1 MKKPIFLF
9 FLLITTLA
17 HAQQRAITLE
27 EIYGTKS
34 NTFTAK
40 TVTGVNWM
48 KLGGSYTSLQ
58 PGRVVKYSI
67 DTGEAVE
74 TLFDQST
81 ATVAGGTDK
90 ITIEGYQ
97 LSPDEQKLLLTTEE
111 EPIYRR
117 STKAEYFVYDLGA
130 KSLVKL
136 SKNGKQQYAT
146 FSPDGTKVAFVR
158 ENNLYVTD
166 LATQTETA
174 ITTDGKFNEIIN
186 GGADWVYEEE
196 FSLSK
201 AFAWSPDGQ
210 RIAFWRFD
218 ESAVPEYNMQV
229 WKGLY
234 PQDYKFTYPKAGEA
248 NATVQILVYALAD
261 QKTTKMDIG
270 PEVDQYIPRIEWTKN
285 PNLLSIRRMNRLQN
299 RLDLL
304 HADATT
310 GQTTLI
316 LTEEADTYV
325 DLIFTDDLTYLANG
339 EEFIFSSERSG
350 FKHLYLYNMD
360 GTLDRQLTSGGWEV
374 AEFLGIDE
382 TTQTIYYTSTDV
394 SPLERHL
401 YRQDISAPKRRRR
414 RYQAPVPVRMS
425 DKRGINRILLSPD
438 YKYYLEYNSSA
449 QSVPTVTLRQAPA
462 ATVVRTLETN
472 QDLFQKLAEYRTVKP
487 EFFQFTTSE
496 SVSLNGWMIKPA
508 NLDPAKKYPVLM
520 FVYGGPGSQT
530 VVDSWES
537 RDYLWHQT
545 LADKGYIVVSID
557 NRGTGARGKEFRT
570 ATYAQLGKLETQDQI
585 EGAKYL
591 GTLPYVDKD
600 RIGIWGWSYGG
611 YMTSLCMTVGADY
624 FKAGIAVAPVT
635 TWRFYDTI
643 YTERYL
649 KRPQDNPSGY
659 DDNSPLTH
667 AAQLKGKFLLIHG
680 TGDDNVHFQNSVEFV
695 DALVEANRDF
705 ETFYYPNRAH
715 ALRGGNTRYHLYRMM
730 TKFLEE
736 NL

>member
-1 MKKPIFLF
+1 MKKIII
-9 FLLITTLA
+9 LLLLLTHLA

-48 KLGGSYTSLQ
+48 KQGGFYTSLQ
-58 PGRVVKYSI
+58 PGQVVKYSI
-67 DTGEAVE
+67 ATGEAVE
-74 TLFDQST
+74 TLFDQNT
-81 ATVAGGTDK
+81 ATVAGGSDK

-97 LSPDEQKLLLTTEE
+97 LSPDERKLLLTTEE

-117 STKAEYFVYDLGA
+117 SKKAEYFVYDLGT

-136 SKNGKQQYAT
+136 SKNGKQQYAS

-158 ENNLYVTD
+158 ENNLYMVD
-166 LATQTETA
+166 LTTQIETA
-174 ITTDGKFNEIIN
+174 LTTDGKFNEIIN

-201 AFAWSPDGQ
+201 AFAWSPDGR
-210 RIAFWRFD
+210 RIAYYRFD
-218 ESAVPEYNMQV
+218 ETAVPEYNMQV

-234 PQDYKFTYPKAGEA
+234 PQDYKFKYPKAGEP
-248 NATVQILVYALAD
+248 NATVQILVYALGTK
-261 QKTTKMDIG
+261 QTTKMDIG
-270 PEVDQYIPRIEWTKN
+270 SETDQYIPRIEWTKN

-310 GQTTLI
+310 GQARTI

-325 DLIFTDDLTYLANG
+325 DLIFTDDLTYLDNG

-350 FKHLYLYNMD
+350 YKHLYLYNMD

-382 TTQTIYYTSTDV
+382 PNNLIYYTSTDV

-401 YRQDISAPKRRRR
+401 YRQDIAAPKRRRK
-414 RYQAPVPVRMS
+414 RYQAPPPVRLS
-425 DKRGINRILLSPD
+425 DKRGINRILLNPD
-438 YKYYLEYNSSA
+438 FQYYLEYNSSTQA
-449 QSVPTVTLRQAPA
+449 VPTVTLRQAPTA
-462 ATVVRTLETN
+462 AVVRTLETN
-472 QDLFQKLAEYRTVKP
+472 RELFQKLAEYRSRKP

-496 SVSLNGWMIKPA
+496 SVTLNGWMIKPA
-508 NLDPAKKYPVLM
+508 ALDPAKKYPVLM

-537 RDYLWHQT
+537 RDFLWHQT
-545 LADKGYIVVSID
+545 LADKGYLVVSID
-557 NRGTGARGKEFRT
+557 NRGTGARGKAFRT

-611 YMTSLCMTVGADY
+611 YMASLCLTVGADY

-635 TWRFYDTI
+635 TWRFYDSI

-649 KRPQDNPSGY
+649 KRPQDNPSPATTTTPPSPTPQSSKA
-659 DDNSPLTH
+659 NSSSSTAPATTTCISKTPSSSWTRWSKPT
-667 AAQLKGKFLLIHG
+667 ATLKHFTIP
-680 TGDDNVHFQNSVEFV
+680 TGRTPYVEV
-695 DALVEANRDF
+695 I
-705 ETFYYPNRAH
+705 
-715 ALRGGNTRYHLYRMM
+715 RGCICTG
-730 TKFLEE
+730 
-736 NL
+736 

>member
-1 MKKPIFLF
+1 MKKLI
-9 FLLITTLA
+9 LLVLLTHIA
-17 HAQQRAITLE
+17 HAQQRAVTLE

-40 TVTGVNWM
+40 TITGVNWM
-48 KLGGSYTSLQ
+48 KQGGFYTSLL
-58 PGRVVKYSI
+58 PGKVVKYSI
-67 DTGEAVE
+67 ATGEAVE
-74 TLFDQST
+74 TLFDQEQVS
-81 ATVAGGTDK
+81 VAGTSNK
-90 ITIEGYQ
+90 IKIEGYQ
-97 LSPDEQKLLLTTEE
+97 LSADERKLLLTTEE

-117 STKAEYFVYDLGA
+117 STKAEYYIYDLGTKA
-130 KSLVKL
+130 LVKL
-136 SKNGKQQYAT
+136 SPNGKQQYAT
-146 FSPDGTKVAFVR
+146 FSPQGTQVAFVR

-174 ITTDGKFNEIIN
+174 ITTDGKFNAIIN

-210 RIAFWRFD
+210 RIAFYRFD

-229 WKGLY
+229 WGPLY
-234 PQDYKFTYPKAGEA
+234 PKDYKFKYPKAGEA
-248 NATVQILVYALAD
+248 NATIQIKVYELAAK
-261 QKTTKMDIG
+261 KTTTLDVG
-270 PEVDQYIPRIEWTKN
+270 PETDQYIPRIQWTHD
-285 PNLLSIRRMNRLQN
+285 PTLLSIRRMNRLQN

-304 HADATT
+304 HVNVGT
-310 GQTTLI
+310 GVSKVV
-316 LTEEADTYV
+316 LTEESDTYV

-339 EEFIFSSERSG
+339 TEFIHASERSG
-350 FKHLYLYNMD
+350 YKHLYLYNLD
-360 GTLDRQLTSGGWEV
+360 GTLDRQLTSGAWEV
-374 AEFLGIDE
+374 ADFLGIDE
-382 TTQTIYYTSTDV
+382 AKNTMYYTSTDV

-401 YRQDISAPKRRRR
+401 YRQDISAPKRRTR
-414 RYQAPVPVRMS
+414 RYQAPVPVRMT
-425 DKRGINRILLSPD
+425 DKQGTNRILLSPD
-438 YKYYLEYNSSA
+438 FQYYLEYNSSVKT
-449 QSVPTVTLRQAPA
+449 VPTVALRKAPSA
-462 ATVVRTLETN
+462 EVVRTLETN
-472 QDLFQKLAEYRTVKP
+472 ETLINTLAQYRTTKP

-496 SVSLNGWMIKPA
+496 SVVLNGWMIKPA
-508 NLDPAKKYPVLM
+508 TFDPGKRYPVLM

-537 RDYLWHQT
+537 RDYLWYQT
-545 LADKGYIVVSID
+545 LADLGYLVVSVD

-570 ATYAQLGKLETQDQI
+570 GTYAQLGKLETQDQI

-591 GTLPYVDKD
+591 GTLPYVDKA

-611 YMTSLCMTVGADY
+611 YMASLCMTVGAEY
-624 FKAGIAVAPVT
+624 FKTGIAVAPVT
-635 TWRFYDTI
+635 TWRFYDSI

-667 AAQLKGKFLLIHG
+667 AAKLKGKFLLIHG
-680 TGDDNVHFQNSVEFV
+680 TGDDNVHFQNSVAFV

-715 ALRGGNTRYHLYRMM
+715 ALRGGNTRLHLYRMM
-730 TKFLEE
+730 TRFLVE